1 VAKRKQLVDSLIWTH
16 YGDPQ
21 ALALED
27 DAQLLAMLI
36 EDLSL
41 PKQGKLEPFAPVLV
55 NILRS
60 QR

>member
-1 VAKRKQLVDSLIWTH
+1 MAMIQ
-16 YGDPQ
+16 Q

-36 EDLSL
+36 EDLSQ

-60 QR
+60 QL